1 MKRCPTCNSAYTDE
15 QLSYCLNDGARL
27 VSENQFAAQPTLVAP
42 KFNLPPPVASPQPAH
57 QETARPIYPVVL
69 ILMLAAGIII
79 GLLVAYI
86 LLRPTT
92 APAANQDSAQKVTE
106 PSPQPSTARK
116 ATTKETPAQA
126 SKNGASQDIRW
137 FVILGT
143 FPASDWDA
151 ANERLRTMQ
160 AEGFNAYVVETNKYS
175 NFTPDK
181 LAVVL
186 GPFSES
192 EARREASRVHTITP
206 TIKPGW

>member
-1 MKRCPTCNSAYTDE
+1 M
-15 QLSYCLNDGARL
+15 
-27 VSENQFAAQPTLVAP
+27 
-42 KFNLPPPVASPQPAH
+42 NLPHTDARRAQVQLASDRSRSQPAH
-57 QETARPIYPVVL
+57 QETTRPTYLVVL
-69 ILMLAAGIII
+69 VLMLAAGIII

-92 APAANQDSAQKVTE
+92 APANQDSAQKATE
-106 PSPQPSTARK
+106 PSPKPSIPARTA
-116 ATTKETPAQA
+116 ATKETPAQA

-151 ANERLRTMQ
+151 ANERLRNMQ
-160 AEGFNAYVVETNKYS
+160 AEGFNAYIVETNKYS

-181 LAVVL
+181 LAVVM

-192 EARREASRVHTITP
+192 QARREGSRVHTITP